1 MDSPLL
7 IDESLERAPSRV
19 LRAVVFVVVM
29 FGAGIVAS
37 FVVSTATAAPADA
50 MIRGIDV
57 ASWQHPGTTS
67 TTCGRPIDWVQVRNS
82 GITFAY
88 AKSTEATTY
97 TNPCFAQD
105 WAGIAAAGMLRGSY
119 HYAKPALPISTA
131 VDQARYFISRAGS
144 MTGPGDLPGML
155 DLEETGG
162 LNATD
167 LSNWTRAFLDEVT
180 RLTGKRPVL
189 YMGAY
194 FFPGTIAADISAN
207 HRLWLPS
214 YPCQRFDG
222 TAIAGCNVLANQPRL
237 PAGWSTWTF
246 WQWSSIEKVPGIYAA
261 TTGSELRNVDMN
273 FFCCDLGSLGALAG
287 AGAGAGS
294 PFGVVDQLT
303 LTSATSARISG
314 WAIDP
319 DTRDPIQI
327 HTWVDGQATGNL
339 ADIGRGDIGS
349 AFPGFGPNRGF
360 DFTVSVPPTA
370 QNICVYAINVGSGGH
385 VPLKCLRV
393 GLPPGPPF
401 GFLDS
406 VTARPG
412 AVDFGGW
419 AIDPD
424 TGDPINVH
432 VYVDSTSTNFPA
444 NQPRPD
450 IGAAYPRYGANHAF
464 SGSLAAAPGERWVC
478 AWAINVGAGN
488 HSLLGCRV
496 VNVPGSLD
504 RAPFGVLDSVVPSA
518 GGAVVSGWAID
529 PDSSAPLRI
538 LYVADG
544 AWSVGTADVNRP
556 DLGAAF
562 PTAGPNHGFSQRV
575 DMAPGTRTVCAA
587 ALGAD
592 GSTLHTLLGCRTVNV
607 PNANPFGAVDSVSTS
622 GGQVTVSGWAI
633 DPDTND
639 PIWVHVYSAGRSWGF
654 VAGENRPDVGAA
666 FGRGSAHGY
675 SATVPKGDSV
685 CVWAINVGSGQH
697 SLIGCRSTP

>member
-1 MDSPLL
+1 MDSPFP
-7 IDESLERAPSRV
+7 IDEPLERAPSRV
-19 LRAVVFVVVM
+19 LRALVFVVVV
-29 FGAGIVAS
+29 FGAGLVAS

-57 ASWQHPGTTS
+57 SSWQHPGTTAS
-67 TTCGRPIDWVQVRNS
+67 RCGSPIDWGAVQRS

-88 AKSTEATTY
+88 VKSTQATGY

-105 WAGIAAAGMLRGSY
+105 WAGIANAGMLRGSY
-119 HYAKPALPISTA
+119 HYAEPALPISTA
-131 VDQARYFISRAGS
+131 VDQARYFVSRAGS

-167 LSNWTRAFLDEVT
+167 LSNWTRAFLNEVT
-180 RLTGKRPVL
+180 LLTGKKPVL

-207 HRLWLPS
+207 YRLWIPS
-214 YPCQRFDG
+214 YVCQTFGGTRIDG
-222 TAIAGCNVLANQPRL
+222 CDPATRQPRL
-237 PAGWSTWTF
+237 PTGWSTWTF
-246 WQWSSIEKVPGIYAA
+246 WQWSSIEPVPGIV
-261 TTGSELRNVDMN
+261 GGVDMN
-273 FFCCDLGSLGALAG
+273 YFCCDLGSLGALAG
-287 AGAGAGS
+287 AGSGAGS
-294 PFGVVDQLT
+294 PFGVVDQIN
-303 LTSATSARISG
+303 LTSPTTAQVSG

-319 DTRDPIQI
+319 DTVDGIQI
-327 HTWVDGQATGNL
+327 HAWADSSVTGSV
-339 ADIGRGDIGS
+339 ASVPRGDIGA
-349 AFPGFGPNRGF
+349 AFPGFGPNHGF
-360 DFTVSVPPTA
+360 DFTVPIPAGA
-370 QNICVYAINVGSGGH
+370 QNICVYAINVGSGGNI
-385 VPLKCLRV
+385 PLKCLRI

-412 AVDFGGW
+412 AVDFAGW

-424 TGDPINVH
+424 TGGPVNVH
-432 VYVDSTSTNFPA
+432 VYLDSASTNFTA
-444 NQPRPD
+444 DRSRPD
-450 IGAAYPRYGANHAF
+450 IGAAYPRYGANHGFA
-464 SGSLAAAPGERWVC
+464 GSLAAAPGERWVC

-504 RAPFGVLDSVVPSA
+504 RAPFGVLDSVVPAA
-518 GGAVVSGWAID
+518 GGAVVNGWAID
-529 PDSSAPLRI
+529 PDSAASLRI

-562 PTAGPNHGFSQRV
+562 PAAGPNHGFSQRV
-575 DMAPGTRTVCAA
+575 DMAPGPRSVCAA

-592 GSTLHTLLGCRTVNV
+592 GSTLHALLGCRAVNV
-607 PNANPFGAVDSVSTS
+607 PNANPFGALDSVTTS

-639 PIWVHVYSAGRSWGF
+639 PIWIHVYSAGGSLGF
-654 VAGENRPDVGAA
+654 VADQNRPDVGAA

-675 SATVPKGDSV
+675 SATVPKGDGV
-685 CVWAINVGSGQH
+685 CVWAINVGSGQN
-697 SLIGCRSTP
+697 SLIGCRATP